1 MNTNVRTVGFWLS
14 LGLVFILGLMSL
26 KAQAVTQDDPGKMVQ
41 ELSELLIVK
50 VDENREKLQSSTE
63 EVVKFAEEYVL
74 PYVAQEKMARF
85 VMGIHWRSA
94 SDKQRQE
101 FIEAFTKNLIRSYSS
116 NFLKLEVV
124 SASVDQVK
132 EPKPRRAEVTS
143 TITMKDGQVV
153 EVIYRAFQDKESKK
167 WLLYDFTFN
176 NISTLVSFRNVYGAM
191 IDQKGVDAVIDELKK
206 NDSTPIQSEPA
217 VN

>member
-1 MNTNVRTVGFWLS
+1 MNANVRTVGFWLS
-14 LGLVFILGLMSL
+14 LGLVFILGMMSL

-124 SASVDQVK
+124 SASVNQVK
-132 EPKPRRAEVTS
+132 EPKPRRAEITS

-153 EVIYRAFQDKESKK
+153 EVIYRAFQDKESQK

-206 NDSTPIQSEPA
+206 NDSAPIQSEPA

>member
-14 LGLVFILGLMSL
+14 FGLAFILGLLSL

-50 VDENREKLQSSTE
+50 VDENREKLQSSTA

-132 EPKPRRAEVTS
+132 EPKPRRAEITS

-176 NISTLVSFRNVYGAM
+176 NISTLVSFRNVYGSM

-206 NDSTPIQSEPA
+206 NDSAPIQSEPA